1 MTAPTT
7 TEQPVGLEQQSD
19 VPPRFAH
26 YVDKEKIVD
35 AMVMGFSL
43 MTLCGI
49 MLRPGRANPEK
60 LPICPTCKQQFDAIR
75 RIMNS
80 N

>member
-1 MTAPTT
+1 MTASTT
-7 TEQPVGLEQQSD
+7 TELPVGLERTDD
-19 VPPRFAH
+19 VPRFAH

-35 AMVMGFSL
+35 AMVLGFSL
-43 MTLCGI
+43 MTLCGM

-60 LPICPTCKQQFDAIR
+60 LPICPTCKTQFDSIR